1 MRFSHIS
8 YEKTTGA
15 HSKRIES
22 YNFHKAAAVLAE
34 YGFDCVRLADD
45 WKGADFLAF
54 YKSDDGRDSDRQ
66 LRVQLKSCL
75 VIDQKYEG
83 DDDLYICFPVDG
95 TCNWYLIKHSEL
107 YRLVEQNAPNAF
119 NTKRWQNQGN
129 YFSHG
134 TNKSMRK
141 ALEPFAY
148 RSSYPHFGY
157 RECAKNVKRG
167 ADRPKGGREGGG
179 IGA

>member
-1 MRFSHIS
+1 M
-8 YEKTTGA
+8 
-15 HSKRIES
+15 
-22 YNFHKAAAVLAE
+22 
-34 YGFDCVRLADD
+34 
-45 WKGADFLAF
+45 
-54 YKSDDGRDSDRQ
+54 
-66 LRVQLKSCL
+66 
-75 VIDQKYEG
+75 IDQKYEG

-141 ALEPFAY
+141 ALEHLPIGQATLT
-148 RSSYPHFGY
+148 S
-157 RECAKNVKRG
+157 
-167 ADRPKGGREGGG
+167 G
-179 IGA
+179 IGNVPRM